1 MAWCQDKDMVYSGTE
16 TLEFL
21 EIRLLIR
28 FGVPVLQVL
37 QRRDRVHGRDRLNFL
52 RACGAGCLCEESA
65 LGVRHQQTQ
74 GVPLKGW

>member
-1 MAWCQDKDMVYSGTE
+1 MAWCQDKDMVYSGIE

-37 QRRDRVHGRDRLNFL
+37 QRRDRVHGRDID
-52 RACGAGCLCEESA
+52 
-65 LGVRHQQTQ
+65 
-74 GVPLKGW
+74 